1 MYRILVGALSLI
13 VCGAATAGA
22 DHDARSLSSRT
33 QSPGPFA
40 QITVTGE
47 VRTPGPLVTDKP
59 MTLLAAIAQA
69 GGFTADAA
77 VIEIHRRSS
86 GAGPVTA
93 ATPAREYQTRYVM
106 RTDLVSNAATDPL
119 LAGGDFIVVRRVL
132 ELHPPTPAG
141 LFGAGAYRLDWAT
154 LGVAAPVVRTSSEP
168 EYTRAGMVLKLQG
181 TVELEVV
188 VKADGTVGDARVVR
202 GLDARLRD
210 LLAELKRIGDAHAEA
225 VLQIVGNGP
234 IGLDA
239 NATECVRTWTFVPGT
254 ILGKTASVIQT
265 VSVPFKLR

>member
-1 MYRILVGALSLI
+1 MYRILVGALAL
-13 VCGAATAGA
+13 VVW
-22 DHDARSLSSRT
+22 T
-33 QSPGPFA
+33 QSPGPLA

-47 VRTPGPLVTDKP
+47 VRTPGPLVSDKA

-93 ATPAREYQTRYVM
+93 ATPASEYQTRFVV
-106 RTDLVSNAATDPL
+106 RSELESHAATDPP
-119 LAGGDFIVVRRVL
+119 LAGGDFIVVRHVL
-132 ELHPPTPAG
+132 DLHPPMPRG
-141 LFGAGAYRLDWAT
+141 QFGAGAYRLDWAT
-154 LGVAAPVVRTSSEP
+154 WGVALPVVLTSREP
-168 EYTRAGMVLKLQG
+168 AYTRAGMVLKLQG

-188 VKADGTVGDARVVR
+188 VNADGTVGDARVVT
-202 GLDARLRD
+202 GLEPRLPD
-210 LLAELKRIGDAHAEA
+210 LVAELKRLGGAHAET

-239 NATECVRTWTFVPGT
+239 NAIECVRTWTFAPGT
-254 ILGKTASVIQT
+254 ILGRPTPIIQT
-265 VSVPFKLR
+265 VFVLFTLR